1 MSESTSRPACELGS
15 CRRKTMPTPAGFAA
29 GTRPEPMRAGAAGI
43 GRGTWPAGGD
53 CPSPL
58 DPPQQPSGSQH
69 WHLLKRPTSALSNDM
84 PSPVIP
90 RTMGWGGKPRR
101 QAATQALRRGYS
113 GLKLTQRRFSKIARR
128 QRDNALGGRF
138 GIGCTAGASASE
150 ACLRWQRC
158 LRCSNRGVSSLSS
171 RPAHRT
177 AG

>member
-43 GRGTWPAGGD
+43 GGGTWPAGGD

-84 PSPVIP
+84 PSPVTP
-90 RTMGWGGKPRR
+90 RTMGWGGV
-101 QAATQALRRGYS
+101 AASREAIPSLGIQWAV
-113 GLKLTQRRFSKIARR
+113 KLTQETIFENRQNR
-128 QRDNALGGRF
+128 QRCLEVGS

-150 ACLRWQRC
+150 ACPRWQRC